1 MLFGCSQPPS
11 DPVSLTEEQKRLHQ
25 YSLNSMQ
32 LANGLEASLFAHE
45 PMLVNPTNIDVDH
58 RGRIWVCE
66 GFNYRLPLNPDKE
79 AKPDGDRIL
88 ILEDTDLDGMA
99 DKQTVFYQGHDVNAA
114 LGITVL
120 GNKVIV
126 SKSPDIFVLTDTDGD
141 DQADSKEILFTG
153 MGGIEHDH
161 GIHAVMFG
169 PDGKLYFNA
178 GNDMHQ
184 MMQPDSSLVVDQAG
198 NTVDDS
204 GNPYRQGM
212 AFRCNIDG
220 SALETIGWNFRNPY
234 ELAVDSYGN
243 IWQSD
248 NDDDGNRGTRLNFVM
263 EFGNYGY
270 TDEMTG
276 AGWRTKRTGM
286 AEDIPLRHWHLND
299 PGVVPNL
306 LQLYAGSPTGILF
319 YEGSLLPE
327 IYHGTMIHCEA
338 GSNVIRSYPVNK
350 QSAGYQAELLEI
362 MKATDDPW
370 FRPSDVCVAPDGSLF
385 VSDWYDPGVGGHLV
399 GDQQKGRVFRIAPE
413 NIQYT
418 IPEYDFETTEGLI
431 EALKSPNQATRYL
444 AWTGLQQLGQAAK
457 PALMTLFKGPDPVHS
472 ARALW
477 LLAEINAE
485 EAFELGSTNDNED
498 LQIAAIRIARQ
509 KLQPKLV
516 EKLQQ
521 FSASPS
527 PQIRRELAL
536 ALRFETGNDAVELW
550 TAIAQQYQGD
560 RWLLEALGIGSDLN
574 ADACFAAWINAV
586 GDDWNKDTNKD
597 MVWRLRSETVLPYL
611 SQLILESQNI
621 EETYRYFR
629 AFDFHRSPEK
639 NSTIESL
646 LSKIEIDRDA
656 YLKIAFSHLDQ
667 DYVMKS
673 PALKQE
679 LFAVVDSYRGTEDF
693 LLTIQRYN
701 LQQYNQELLDMI
713 LQANE
718 NSRQATR
725 MLLSNEP
732 ELIGQVL
739 NDRDEQQNSIMLAA
753 LGSVG
758 SKQSLEMLDNYML
771 DTQNPAALR
780 QQAAQY
786 YATSWLGQNQMLDLL
801 KDPDFPEELKKP
813 AAGSLASSWRPAMRK
828 EAAKYLDLPETNTT
842 LPGINELVLM
852 EGNAASGAQVF
863 EKVCQSC
870 HVVNGQGTDFGPAL
884 SEIGSKLSKEALYI
898 SILQPDAGVSFGYEG
913 YLVTLKDG
921 TKITGLIQSRTES
934 EITLKQ
940 IGGTTTNYSM
950 QQISSIEQL
959 EHSLMTPNL
968 HTLMDQQ
975 QLIDL
980 VSYLEDLENPV

>member
-1 MLFGCSQPPS
+1 M
-11 DPVSLTEEQKRLHQ
+11 SLTEEQKRLHQ

-32 LANGLEASLFAHE
+32 LANGLEASPFAHE

-58 RGRIWVCE
+58 RGRVWVCE

-88 ILEDTDLDGMA
+88 ILEDTDLDGVA

-184 MMQPDSSLVVDQAG
+184 MMRPDSSLVVDQAG

-338 GSNVIRSYPVNK
+338 GSNVVRSYPVRK
-350 QSAGYQAELLEI
+350 QGAGYQAELLEI

-385 VSDWYDPGVGGHLV
+385 ISDWYDPGVGGHLV
-399 GDQQKGRVFRIAPE
+399 GDQQKGRIFRIAPE
-413 NIQYT
+413 NIKYT

-457 PALMTLFKGPDPVHS
+457 PALMALFEGPDPVHS

-485 EAFELGSTNDNED
+485 EAFELGSTSDNED
-498 LQIAAIRIARQ
+498 LQIVAIRIARQ

-521 FSASPS
+521 FSTSLS
-527 PQIRRELAL
+527 PQIHRELAL
-536 ALRFETGNDAVELW
+536 ALRFENGSDAVELW
-550 TAIAQQYQGD
+550 TAVARQYQGD

-586 GDDWNKDTNKD
+586 GEDWNKDTNQD
-597 MVWRLRSETVLPYL
+597 IVWRLRSEAALPYL

-621 EETYRYFR
+621 EDTYRYFR

-667 DYVMKS
+667 DYVLKS

-693 LLTIQRYN
+693 LLTIQRYS

-718 NSRQATR
+718 NGRQATR

-732 ELIGQVL
+732 KLIGQVL
-739 NDRDEQQNSIMLAA
+739 NNRDEQQNSIMLAA

-758 SKQSLEMLDNYML
+758 SSQSLEMLETYML
-771 DTQNPAALR
+771 DSQNPVALR

-786 YATSWLGQNQMLDLL
+786 YATSWLGQNQILKLL
-801 KDPDFPEELKKP
+801 EDPDFPEALKKP

-852 EGNAASGAQVF
+852 EGDAASGAQVF

-940 IGGTTTNYSM
+940 IGETSTVYAMNQVST
-950 QQISSIEQL
+950 IEQL
-959 EHSLMTPNL
+959 TNSMMTPNL
-968 HTLMDQQ
+968 HTLMEQQ
-975 QLIDL
+975 ELIDL
-980 VSYLEDLENPV
+980 ISYLEELDNPV

>member
-1 MLFGCSQPPS
+1 
-11 DPVSLTEEQKRLHQ
+11 
-25 YSLNSMQ
+25 
-32 LANGLEASLFAHE
+32 
-45 PMLVNPTNIDVDH
+45 
-58 RGRIWVCE
+58 
-66 GFNYRLPLNPDKE
+66 
-79 AKPDGDRIL
+79 
-88 ILEDTDLDGMA
+88 
-99 DKQTVFYQGHDVNAA
+99 
-114 LGITVL
+114 
-120 GNKVIV
+120 
-126 SKSPDIFVLTDTDGD
+126 VLTDTDGD

-184 MMQPDSSLVVDQAG
+184 MRRPDSSLVVDQAG

-338 GSNVIRSYPVNK
+338 GSNVVRSYPVRK
-350 QSAGYQAELLEI
+350 QGAGYQAELLEI

-385 VSDWYDPGVGGHLV
+385 ISDWYDPGVGGHLV
-399 GDQQKGRVFRIAPE
+399 GDQQKGRIFRIAPE
-413 NIQYT
+413 NIKYT

-457 PALMTLFKGPDPVHS
+457 PALMALFEGPDPVQS

-485 EAFELGSTNDNED
+485 EAFELGSTSDNED

-521 FSASPS
+521 FNTSQS
-527 PQIRRELAL
+527 PQINRELAL
-536 ALRFETGNDAVELW
+536 ALRFETGSDAVELW
-550 TAIAQQYQGD
+550 TSIARQYQGD

-586 GDDWNKDTNKD
+586 GEDWNKDTNQD
-597 MVWRLRSETVLPYL
+597 MVWRLRSEAALPYL
-611 SQLILESQNI
+611 SQLILESKNI
-621 EETYRYFR
+621 EDTYRYFR

-646 LSKIEIDRDA
+646 LSKVEIDRDA

-718 NSRQATR
+718 NGRQATR
-725 MLLSNEP
+725 ILLSNEP
-732 ELIGQVL
+732 KLIGQVL
-739 NDRDEQQNSIMLAA
+739 NNRDEQQNSIMLAA

-758 SKQSLEMLDNYML
+758 SSQSLEMLETYML
-771 DTQNPAALR
+771 NSQNPVALR

-786 YATSWLGQNQMLDLL
+786 YATSWLGQNQMLKLL
-801 KDPDFPEELKKP
+801 EDPDFPEELKKP

-852 EGNAASGAQVF
+852 EGDAASGAQVF

-913 YLVTLKDG
+913 YLVTLQDG
-921 TKITGLIQSRTES
+921 TKVTGLIQSRTES
-934 EITLKQ
+934 EISLKQ
-940 IGGTTTNYSM
+940 MGGATTNYSM
-950 QQISSIEQL
+950 EQISSIEQL

-980 VSYLEDLENPV
+980 VSYLDELENPV